1 MGNRPADEFLE
12 QSQQDA
18 GQHEEGL
25 RNGDTQGHN
34 QVRSEI
40 LMQLVVPDKEYYQ
53 NQEQHEGRPP
63 ESLLPFF
70 IMPVRQIGLA
80 DIPVGQEEQG
90 QKQK

>member
-18 GQHEEGL
+18 GQHEEGF
-25 RNGDTQGHN
+25 RNGDTQSHN

-53 NQEQHEGRPP
+53 NQE
-63 ESLLPFF
+63 
-70 IMPVRQIGLA
+70 
-80 DIPVGQEEQG
+80 
-90 QKQK
+90 